1 MSVVVEMAKNAPATA
16 DEGKDTKHRQQY
28 RPGRKADLRL
38 CRVEDAGDY
47 LGGEPNMSV
56 VVEMAKNA
64 PATADEGKDT
74 KHRQQYRPGRSCR
87 LFGRFSHTERF

>member
-1 MSVVVEMAKNAPATA
+1 MSVVI
-16 DEGKDTKHRQQY
+16 
-28 RPGRKADLRL
+28 
-38 CRVEDAGDY
+38 
-47 LGGEPNMSV
+47 
-56 VVEMAKNA
+56 EMAKNA